1 MRYTAEE
8 TAEKHRRLV
17 EVAANMMRK
26 DGLDGVS
33 ISEVMKAAGMTHG
46 AFYSHFKTKE
56 EMAEEALA
64 WVSDKTD
71 SATTETITT
80 AAEPLAALLKSYL
93 STDHR
98 DNTAAGCTI
107 ATMSIEAGRKDF
119 GRGVLTMQIKRWV
132 QKLADGIKWKKND
145 ANRNQAILTVSAM
158 VGGLILARTVNDEI
172 LSDEI
177 MAVLREELGRLE

>member
-1 MRYTAEE
+1 MRYTVEE

-17 EVAANMMRK
+17 EAAANMMRK

-64 WVSDKTD
+64 WVADKTD
-71 SATTETITT
+71 SATTETI
-80 AAEPLAALLKSYL
+80 ASAVEPLGVLLKSYL
-93 STDHR
+93 SEAHR
-98 DNTAAGCTI
+98 NNPAGGCTV

-119 GRGVLTMQIKRWV
+119 GRGVLTAQIKRWV
-132 QKLADGIKWKKND
+132 QKLANGIKWKKNT
-145 ANRNQAILTVSAM
+145 ASRNQAILTISAM
-158 VGGLILARTVNDEI
+158 VGGLILARTVDDKAFSDEI
-172 LSDEI
+172 L
-177 MAVLREELGRLE
+177 AVLREELGRLE

>member
-17 EVAANMMRK
+17 EAAATMMRK

-56 EMAEEALA
+56 DMAVEALA

-71 SATTETITT
+71 GATTETLAT
-80 AAEPLAALLKSYL
+80 AKEPLAALLQSYL
-93 STDHR
+93 SAEHR
-98 DNTAAGCTI
+98 DNPAKGCTV
-107 ATMSIEAGRKDF
+107 ATMSVEASRKDF
-119 GRGVLTMQIKRWV
+119 GRTVLTAHVKRWM
-132 QKLADGIKWKKND
+132 QKLADGIKWKKNN

-158 VGGLILARTVNDEI
+158 VGGLILARTVDDEAFSDEI
-172 LSDEI
+172 LS
-177 MAVLREELGRLE
+177 VLREELAKL